1 MAETDVNLVEMLSV
15 LAEPTRIKILECIS
29 REGELCAKDILPMF
43 AITQPTLS
51 HHLNLLI
58 DNKIL
63 TSRKEGRFVFYKVDR
78 KSMEALRKLIDSFTE
93 PPVVGKI
100 KKTQVSSKS
109 AEKKPVLKKSSSV
122 PLPKTVIASPDLE
135 EIKKNKKKKK
145 SDKKKKDKDKKKKK

>member
-1 MAETDVNLVEMLSV
+1 MAEANINIVEMLSV

-51 HHLNLLI
+51 HHLNLLL

-63 TSRKEGRFVFYKVDR
+63 SARKDGRFVYYKVDK
-78 KSMEALRKLIDSFTE
+78 KSMDALKKLIESFTE
-93 PPVVGKI
+93 PPVVGKV
-100 KKTQVSSKS
+100 KKAPVVKAT
-109 AEKKPVLKKSSSV
+109 EKKPVLKKKSSV
-122 PLPKTVIASPDLE
+122 PMPKTVIASPDLE

-145 SDKKKKDKDKKKKK
+145 ADKKKKDKDKKKKK

>member
-1 MAETDVNLVEMLSV
+1 MAEANLNIVEMLSV

-63 TSRKEGRFVFYKVDR
+63 SARKDGRFVYYKVDK
-78 KSMEALRKLIDSFTE
+78 KSMDALKKLIESFTE
-93 PPVVGKI
+93 PPVVGKV
-100 KKTQVSSKS
+100 KKAPAVKA
-109 AEKKPVLKKSSSV
+109 AEKMPVLKKKSSV
-122 PLPKTVIASPDLE
+122 PMPKTVIASPDLE

-145 SDKKKKDKDKKKKK
+145 ADKKKKDKDKKKKK

>member
-1 MAETDVNLVEMLSV
+1 MSEANINIVEMLSV
-15 LAEPTRIKILECIS
+15 LAEPTRIKILEYIS

-51 HHLNLLI
+51 HHLNLLL

-63 TSRKEGRFVFYKVDR
+63 SARKDGRFVYYKVDK
-78 KSMEALRKLIDSFTE
+78 KSMDALKKLIESFTE

-100 KKTQVSSKS
+100 KKAPQVKS
-109 AEKKPVLKKSSSV
+109 AEKKPVLKKKSSV
-122 PLPKTVIASPDLE
+122 PMPKTVIASPDLE

-145 SDKKKKDKDKKKKK
+145 SDKKKKDKDKKKKR